1 MTKKEIFE
9 KCIEQKQKKIR
20 QLEENVKGLLNF
32 DIGVLAYETN
42 YCPNHLGL
50 KDGCNLFS
58 NCKECWEKALE
69 EVEKIND

>member
-9 KCIEQKQKKIR
+9 KCIKQKQEKIKK
-20 QLEENVKGLLNF
+20 LEEDVKSLLNF

-50 KDGCNLFS
+50 KGGCHCFD
-58 NCKECWEKALE
+58 NCRDCWEKALE
-69 EVEKIND
+69 EVEIND